1 MIIGLFVLELYF
13 CIKTIY
19 MKKYSLIFLIS
30 ILAACNGDKDQNA
43 QVELK
48 KDEPLT
54 QSKNSELFNTQ
65 FDNFLN
71 SYFHLKDALVLT
83 NDTMAITSAQL
94 LKVNADSL
102 KLNELKADKSII
114 EMAIGYQESISA
126 EAAAL
131 QGEKDIEG
139 KRKSFQVISDN
150 LYDLVRT
157 VRFDKKI
164 IYHQFCPMAFNDQG
178 AYWLSPNKDIKN
190 PYFGKKML
198 TCGEIKDSV
207 DFRGK

>member
-1 MIIGLFVLELYF
+1 
-13 CIKTIY
+13 
-19 MKKYSLIFLIS
+19 MKKYPIFMML
-30 ILAACNGDKDQNA
+30 LFFVACNGNNDQV
-43 QVELK
+43 VENEIK

-65 FDNFLN
+65 FDRFLN

-83 NDTMAITSAQL
+83 NDTMAIASAQL
-94 LKVNADSL
+94 LKTNADSL
-102 KLNELKADKSII
+102 KLDELKADKSII
-114 EMAIGYQESISA
+114 EMAKGYQESISA

-157 VRFDKKI
+157 VRFDKQKL
-164 IYHQFCPMAFNDQG
+164 YHQFCPMAFNDQG
-178 AYWLSPNKDIKN
+178 AYWLSPNGDIKN

-198 TCGEIKDSV
+198 TCGEVKDSV
-207 DFRGK
+207 DFRNK

>member
-1 MIIGLFVLELYF
+1 
-13 CIKTIY
+13 
-19 MKKYSLIFLIS
+19 MKKYPIFMML
-30 ILAACNGDKDQNA
+30 LFFVACNGNNDQV
-43 QVELK
+43 VENEIK

-65 FDNFLN
+65 FDRFLN

-83 NDTMAITSAQL
+83 NDTMAIASAQL
-94 LKVNADSL
+94 LKTNADSL
-102 KLNELKADKSII
+102 KLDELKADKSII
-114 EMAIGYQESISA
+114 EMAKGYQESISA

-139 KRKSFQVISDN
+139 KRKSFQVISDD

-157 VRFDKKI
+157 VRFDKQKL
-164 IYHQFCPMAFNDQG
+164 YHQFCPMAFNDQG
-178 AYWLSPNKDIKN
+178 AYWLSPNSDIKN

-198 TCGEIKDSV
+198 TCGEVKDSV
-207 DFRGK
+207 DFRNK

>member
-1 MIIGLFVLELYF
+1 
-13 CIKTIY
+13 
-19 MKKYSLIFLIS
+19 MKKYPIFMML
-30 ILAACNGDKDQNA
+30 LFFVACNGNNDQV
-43 QVELK
+43 VENEIK

-65 FDNFLN
+65 FDRFLN

-83 NDTMAITSAQL
+83 NDTMAIASAQL
-94 LKVNADSL
+94 LKTNADSL
-102 KLNELKADKSII
+102 KLDELKADKSII
-114 EMAIGYQESISA
+114 EMAKGYQESISA

-157 VRFDKKI
+157 VRFDKQKL
-164 IYHQFCPMAFNDQG
+164 YHQFCPMAFNDQG
-178 AYWLSPNKDIKN
+178 AYWLSPNSDIKN

-198 TCGEIKDSV
+198 TCGEVKDSV
-207 DFRGK
+207 DFRNK